1 MVIYPL
7 LHRDKFSVKN
17 MDTDFEELDS
27 VIRDQGATRDTVA
40 GLEEV
45 DRSFASLAKGSGDSR
60 RGIANACDLCRNLY
74 TAVCARF
81 PRFCR
86 HEFGLRVALRAR

>member
-17 MDTDFEELDS
+17 MDTDFEELES

-45 DRSFASLAKGSGDSR
+45 DRSFASLAKGSSDSR
-60 RGIANACDLCRNLY
+60 RGIANAYDLCRSLY
-74 TAVCARF
+74 DSS
-81 PRFCR
+81 
-86 HEFGLRVALRAR
+86 LRKIPAFLQV